1 MRVLLAMLLLMVV
14 SCDTDTVIVELPKCV
29 AVDTTFVNDSTMVV
43 DSTVVSLPFCDLTG
57 PT

>member
-1 MRVLLAMLLLMVV
+1 MRILLAMLLLMVV

-43 DSTVVSLPFCDLTG
+43 DSTVVSLPFCDL
-57 PT
+57 

>member
-29 AVDTTFVNDSTMVV
+29 AVDTTFVSDSTMVV
-43 DSTVVSLPFCDLTG
+43 DSTVVSLPFCDV
-57 PT
+57 